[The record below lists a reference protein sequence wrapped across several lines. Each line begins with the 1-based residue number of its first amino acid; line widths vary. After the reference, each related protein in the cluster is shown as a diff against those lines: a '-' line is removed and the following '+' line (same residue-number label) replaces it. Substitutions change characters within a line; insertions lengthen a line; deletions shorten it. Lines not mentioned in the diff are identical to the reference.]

1 MQGILLQKLLMEKR
15 TLMLRYSLIFLFA
28 FLVSCGS
35 RKVNMQKTDTVVK
48 VESKSEIKKD
58 ETITTQNNISINTN
72 IDEVEI
78 TPIDPDKPI
87 IIGDKKYFNA
97 KIKTKKTK
105 SSVVDTTKK
114 EEVKKEIQKVEA
126 KEVKEQKTKAKEV
139 DRKESL
145 LSYWWL
151 ILLFILLFYAY
162 KRINKTLL

>member
-1 MQGILLQKLLMEKR
+1 MPEILLQKWLMEKHI
-15 TLMLRYSLIFLFA
+15 LMLRYSLIFLFA
-28 FLVSCGS
+28 LLVSCGS
-35 RKVNMQKTDTVVK
+35 RKVNVQKNDTVVK

-58 ETITTQNNISINTN
+58 ETITTQNNISINTD

-87 IIGDKKYFNA
+87 SIGDKKYFNA

-114 EEVKKEIQKVEA
+114 DEVKKEIQKVEA
-126 KEVKEQKTKAKEV
+126 KEVKEQKTKVKEV
-139 DRKESL
+139 DRKESF

-151 ILLFILLFYAY
+151 ILFVILLFYAY